1 MLRDGLMM
9 NDAVVIRI
17 EAERLDHV
25 ELMEFIK
32 DHPEKLLAYMDEHI
46 ADDEMQDFAHDF
58 FAFAMYDTWGGTTI
72 QEWRGS

>member
-1 MLRDGLMM
+1 MLLDGSSMD
-9 NDAVVIRI
+9 DAVVIRV

-46 ADDEMQDFAHDF
+46 ADDEMQDFAQDF
-58 FAFAMYDTWGGTTI
+58 FEFAMYDTWGGTTMR
-72 QEWRGS
+72 E